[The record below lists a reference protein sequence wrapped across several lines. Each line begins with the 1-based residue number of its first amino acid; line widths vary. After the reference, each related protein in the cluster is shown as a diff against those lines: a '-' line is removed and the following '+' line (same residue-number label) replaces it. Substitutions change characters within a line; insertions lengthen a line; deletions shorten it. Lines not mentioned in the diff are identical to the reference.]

1 MVMAVAVVTTVCQ
14 EVQASFW
21 WMEDSILILKN
32 EQGNEVLQER
42 KHQRGP
48 WMHPCDAIT

>member
-1 MVMAVAVVTTVCQ
+1 MENVMAVAVVTTVGQ

-32 EQGNEVLQER
+32 EEGNEVHPTGEKASER
-42 KHQRGP
+42 TL
-48 WMHPCDAIT
+48 DASM